1 MSNSSTALRSHLP
14 TSDREQATS
23 GHSGPRRERRR
34 EFHIHAVAA
43 EPRLL
48 SRDQAAAYCG
58 IAPETFDSYR
68 RRGILP
74 DPLPGTKRWDRKLID
89 EFLDRQSG
97 VTKAAA
103 LSPLDAWRASR
114 HDQG

>member
-1 MSNSSTALRSHLP
+1 MTHVSHLHYNRLDTP
-14 TSDREQATS
+14 GGSETRDARTLPSRVK
-23 GHSGPRRERRR
+23 RRR
-34 EFHIHAVAA
+34 HRINTMTAA
-43 EPRLL
+43 PRLL
-48 SRDQAAAYCG
+48 SREQAAIYCG
-58 IAPETFDSYR
+58 VAPETFDSYR

-74 DPLPGTKRWDRKLID
+74 DPVAGTKRWDRKLID

-97 VTKAAA
+97 ITEGAA